1 MKIQPRRA
9 TTRAHRRVGVLVA
22 LVVTMGGLALATP
35 ATANQ
40 GTTTT
45 VIRAWNADTLA
56 ALTNT
61 PAASTPGAGQAPPV
75 GGIHTAM
82 VHIAVFDAVNS
93 IVGTY
98 QPYLDG
104 LPEAPGWA
112 SVDAAAATAA
122 HDVLMGLGRAPVPA
136 LPDPVRGWIALRYAE
151 TLGGIPD
158 GEAKAEG
165 IAAGA
170 NAAAAMLAS
179 RDGDGR
185 YVPAPFTEG
194 TGRGEW
200 RPTSGV
206 NDPNGWVRNVT
217 PFTLNSSDQFLT
229 KGPTRPRQP
238 RLRPRVRRGQVA
250 RLPHR
255 EQPQRRATS
264 DRRLLPA
271 RPGRDAPR
279 ELPWHHGT

>member
-1 MKIQPRRA
+1 MNIQPRRA
-9 TTRAHRRVGVLVA
+9 TTRARRRVGVLVA
-22 LVVTMGGLALATP
+22 LVVTAGGLALATP

-45 VIRAWNADTLA
+45 VIRAWNAHTLA

-61 PAASTPGAGQAPPV
+61 AAASTPGAGQAPPV

-82 VHIAVFDAVNS
+82 VQIAVFDAVNS

-104 LPEAPGWA
+104 LPEAPDWA

-122 HDVLMGLGRAPVPA
+122 HDVLMGLGREPVPA
-136 LPDPVRGWIALRYAE
+136 LPDPVRSWIALRYAE

-158 GEAKAEG
+158 GDAKAEG

-229 KGPTRPRQP
+229 KGPRDLDSRAV
-238 RLRPRVRRGQVA
+238 RPRVRRGQVA
-250 RLPHR
+250 RLPDR
-255 EQPQRRATS
+255 EQSHPRATG
-264 DRRLLPA
+264 DRQLLPA
-271 RPGRDAPR
+271 RPGWDAPR
-279 ELPWHHGT
+279 ELPHHHGT